1 MWQLETRE
9 KPNMSEIALKTGIV
23 RLSLRPKGSMSSV
36 SVATIA
42 PMATE
47 YSRSSTWAKSVQP
60 TRKQTTNIAIE
71 PSADFLP
78 SRPSLSDTVSLPKE
92 TPTTAA
98 LRSPRTR
105 KSTAAIAIDGGAIA
119 IVSVQP
125 SARKHE
131 PVSRSFS
138 FSRSKCCSGQWRRTN
153 AGPYTRARSSE
164 QPVAV
169 IAQHSATHSSLLQPR
184 CSRTWCVSGT
194 SSVHRW
200 KTLRSI
206 SCIVRFTRFTWTPHA
221 LTKSD
226 GLRSD
231 LNATVAAIE
240 SRLSS
245 SRYSSRKRFDGCSTP
260 HGCEV
265 WTAAYSLWSQL
276 VVEARDMRYPAQCRF
291 NPSGRDGRAAR
302 SGDRDLRLCAFA
314 SSR

>member
-1 MWQLETRE
+1 MWQLDTRE
-9 KPNMSEIALKTGIV
+9 KPNMSEIALKMGIV

-60 TRKQTTNIAIE
+60 TEKQTTNIAIE

-138 FSRSKCCSGQWRRTN
+138 FLEQMLQRPVAPHER
-153 AGPYTRARSSE
+153 GPYTRARSSE

-245 SRYSSRKRFDGCSTP
+245 NRYSSRKRFDGCSTP

-265 WTAAYSLWSQL
+265 STSAYSLWSKL
-276 VVEARDMRYPAQCRF
+276 VVEARDMRYLAQCRVQ
-291 NPSGRDGRAAR
+291 PERKRRTSGLKG
-302 SGDRDLRLCAFA
+302 
-314 SSR
+314 